1 MLHKLAVTASFCAA
15 TMHALAQNIPA
26 PSDTTGKDLNAVEI
40 ISTKA
45 DARTPMAFTNI
56 SKEQIEKINY
66 GQDIPYILREVPS
79 LVMTSDGG
87 TGIGYTGLWLRGSD
101 ASRINVTIND
111 IPLNDP
117 ESQQVFWVNLPD
129 FASSTDDIQ
138 VQRGVGTSTNGVA
151 SFGGTIK
158 MGTNK
163 LETKPYLRLNNGFG
177 SFNTLRNTVAF
188 GTGLRSDR
196 FLLEGR
202 LSRIASDGYIDRATA
217 RLASYFLTGAY
228 VGEKTTLKLTTFG
241 GQERTYQSWYGT
253 PASRLSGNRDSML
266 VFAGNN
272 GLNEAQLQ
280 NLLNSGRTYNFYTYE
295 NQVDDYRQTHYQ
307 LHLTHI
313 FNQRLTMNA
322 ALHYTKGL
330 GFFEEFR
337 DDESFERYGLVA
349 PNDSITSTD
358 IIRRRWLDNHFY
370 GGTFSIA
377 YKKSKFD
384 VTLGGAANQY
394 IGDHFGELIWMQ
406 FAGDVPKDFNYYRG
420 ESTKNDG
427 NIYARSNY
435 RFAEKFNL
443 YVDVQGRMV
452 QYITKGIDNDLRA
465 YDVNDELFFFNP
477 KAGLTFN
484 RNKKEQAYFSV
495 AVGNKE
501 PNRNDYV
508 DAPNGVTP
516 RPESMI
522 DFEGGYAFTGEKI
535 NARINLY
542 YMQYKD
548 QLVLTGE
555 LNDVG
560 APLRMNVDNSF
571 RRGIELEIAY
581 RPIDKLLVSGN
592 ATFSQNKIEAF
603 EELLYDYT
611 NGFDIVR
618 IQHSNTDIAFSP
630 SVIAGG
636 RAEYFVHKNISVSW
650 LPRYVGRQYLDN
662 TQNEFLSIDPY
673 FVNDIAVRWSKITKR
688 ENKVAVQV
696 LTNNAFNEMYS
707 SNGYTFSYIFDQR
720 ITERFFYPQAGR
732 FFLLSFQLEF

>member
-1 MLHKLAVTASFCAA
+1 
-15 TMHALAQNIPA
+15 
-26 PSDTTGKDLNAVEI
+26 
-40 ISTKA
+40 
-45 DARTPMAFTNI
+45 
-56 SKEQIEKINY
+56 
-66 GQDIPYILREVPS
+66 
-79 LVMTSDGG
+79 
-87 TGIGYTGLWLRGSD
+87 
-101 ASRINVTIND
+101 
-111 IPLNDP
+111 
-117 ESQQVFWVNLPD
+117 
-129 FASSTDDIQ
+129 
-138 VQRGVGTSTNGVA
+138 
-151 SFGGTIK
+151 
-158 MGTNK
+158 
-163 LETKPYLRLNNGFG
+163 
-177 SFNTLRNTVAF
+177 
-188 GTGLRSDR
+188 
-196 FLLEGR
+196 
-202 LSRIASDGYIDRATA
+202 
-217 RLASYFLTGAY
+217 
-228 VGEKTTLKLTTFG
+228 
-241 GQERTYQSWYGT
+241 
-253 PASRLSGNRDSML
+253 
-266 VFAGNN
+266 
-272 GLNEAQLQ
+272 
-280 NLLNSGRTYNFYTYE
+280 
-295 NQVDDYRQTHYQ
+295 
-307 LHLTHI
+307 
-313 FNQRLTMNA
+313 
-322 ALHYTKGL
+322 
-330 GFFEEFR
+330 
-337 DDESFERYGLVA
+337 
-349 PNDSITSTD
+349 
-358 IIRRRWLDNHFY
+358 LDNHFY
-370 GGTFSIA
+370 GGTFSVA

-406 FAGDVPKDFNYYRG
+406 FAGDIAKDFNYYRG

-427 NIYARSNY
+427 NLYARSNY

-443 YVDVQGRMV
+443 YVDVQGRVV

-477 KAGLTFN
+477 KAGITFN
-484 RNKKEQAYFSV
+484 RTKKEQAYFSV

-508 DAPNGVTP
+508 DAPSGVTP

-522 DFEGGYAFTGEKI
+522 DFEGGYALSGEKI
-535 NARINLY
+535 NARINFY

-581 RPIDKLLVSGN
+581 RPVEKLLFSGN
-592 ATFSQNKIEAF
+592 ATFSQNKIESF

-650 LPRYVGRQYLDN
+650 LPRYVGRQYLNN

-688 ENKVAVQV
+688 ENKVAIQV

>member
-15 TMHALAQNIPA
+15 TISLLAQNTTPT
-26 PSDTTGKDLNAVEI
+26 DTTGKDLNAVEI

-129 FASSTDDIQ
+129 FASNTDDIQ

-228 VGEKTTLKLTTFG
+228 VGEKTTVKLTTFG

-272 GLNEAQLQ
+272 GLSEAQID
-280 NLLNSGRTYNFYTYE
+280 NLLNSGRTYNFYTYP

-313 FNQRLTMNA
+313 FNSRLTINA

-370 GGTFSIA
+370 GGTFSVA

-384 VTLGGAANQY
+384 VTIGGAANQY

-427 NIYARSNY
+427 NLYARSNY

-477 KAGLTFN
+477 KAGITFN
-484 RNKKEQAYFSV
+484 RNKNEQAYFSV

-508 DAPNGVTP
+508 DAPSGVTP

-522 DFEGGYAFTGEKI
+522 DFEGGYALTGEKI
-535 NARINLY
+535 NARINFY

-581 RPIDKLLVSGN
+581 RPIEKLLISGN
-592 ATFSQNKIEAF
+592 ATFSQNKIESF

-688 ENKVAVQV
+688 ENKVAIQV

>member
-1 MLHKLAVTASFCAA
+1 
-15 TMHALAQNIPA
+15 
-26 PSDTTGKDLNAVEI
+26 
-40 ISTKA
+40 
-45 DARTPMAFTNI
+45 
-56 SKEQIEKINY
+56 
-66 GQDIPYILREVPS
+66 
-79 LVMTSDGG
+79 
-87 TGIGYTGLWLRGSD
+87 
-101 ASRINVTIND
+101 
-111 IPLNDP
+111 
-117 ESQQVFWVNLPD
+117 
-129 FASSTDDIQ
+129 
-138 VQRGVGTSTNGVA
+138 
-151 SFGGTIK
+151 
-158 MGTNK
+158 
-163 LETKPYLRLNNGFG
+163 
-177 SFNTLRNTVAF
+177 
-188 GTGLRSDR
+188 
-196 FLLEGR
+196 
-202 LSRIASDGYIDRATA
+202 
-217 RLASYFLTGAY
+217 
-228 VGEKTTLKLTTFG
+228 
-241 GQERTYQSWYGT
+241 
-253 PASRLSGNRDSML
+253 
-266 VFAGNN
+266 
-272 GLNEAQLQ
+272 
-280 NLLNSGRTYNFYTYE
+280 
-295 NQVDDYRQTHYQ
+295 
-307 LHLTHI
+307 
-313 FNQRLTMNA
+313 
-322 ALHYTKGL
+322 
-330 GFFEEFR
+330 
-337 DDESFERYGLVA
+337 
-349 PNDSITSTD
+349 
-358 IIRRRWLDNHFY
+358 
-370 GGTFSIA
+370 
-377 YKKSKFD
+377 
-384 VTLGGAANQY
+384 
-394 IGDHFGELIWMQ
+394 
-406 FAGDVPKDFNYYRG
+406 
-420 ESTKNDG
+420 
-427 NIYARSNY
+427 
-435 RFAEKFNL
+435 
-443 YVDVQGRMV
+443 VDVQGRMV

-508 DAPNGVTP
+508 DAPAGVIP

-522 DFEGGYAFTGEKI
+522 DFEGGYALTGEKI
-535 NARINLY
+535 NARINFY

-581 RPIDKLLVSGN
+581 RPIEKLLISGN
-592 ATFSQNKIEAF
+592 ATFSQNKIESF

-636 RAEYFVHKNISVSW
+636 RAEYFIHKNISVSW

-688 ENKVAVQV
+688 ENKVAIQV